1 MSRKMPDLQGIPAS
15 IPPVVAL
22 ADAQLRAY
30 NRRDTEAF
38 CACFS
43 DDVVVLDADGT
54 EVVRGHDAFRERY
67 RGLFE
72 GHVEVHGSIVGRLCL
87 PPHVVE
93 HEVWHR
99 RRTPEEAPEGGEV
112 IVRYT
117 ERGGRIARVEF
128 LRPET
133 A

>member
-1 MSRKMPDLQGIPAS
+1 MSDPMPVPSVIL
-15 IPPVVAL
+15 L

-43 DDVVVLDADGT
+43 DDVRVIDERG
-54 EVVRGHDAFRERY
+54 EVTVSGMEAFRERY
-67 RGLFE
+67 QGLFE
-72 GHVEVHGSIVGRLCL
+72 GWCEVGGHITGRLCL

-93 HEVWHR
+93 AETWCR
-99 RRTPEEAPEGGEV
+99 RKTADADLESGQV

-117 ERGGRIARVEF
+117 EKDGRLALVEF
-128 LRPET
+128 LRPSMT
-133 A
+133 